1 MTAPLCLP
9 AAVRQHAHADAQ
21 QMAHAL
27 AASVAAQLKR
37 CLQQQATA
45 SLAVS
50 GGRSPTAFFDAL
62 STYTLNWSRVRIGL
76 VDERCVP
83 ADSVDRNDALV
94 RWHLLRNAAA
104 AARLLPMLD
113 ANGTALAGIALP
125 QPIDVV
131 VLGMGADGHTASW
144 FPGADGTAEAMRT
157 DATETAGFVM
167 PRNAPHRRATLTLP
181 AVAGARQ
188 LFLQIDGA
196 AKCATLEHAARADT
210 DPADLPIA
218 AVIRQAGERL
228 QVFFC
233 R

>member
-1 MTAPLCLP
+1 MAPLRLP
-9 AAVRQHAHADAQ
+9 ATVRQHAHADAQ

-27 AASVAAQLKR
+27 AAGVAEQLER
-37 CLQQQATA
+37 SLQQQATA

-62 STYTLNWSRVRIGL
+62 SAYTLDWSRVRIGL

-83 ADSVDRNDALV
+83 ADSADRNDALV
-94 RWHLLRNAAA
+94 RRHLLRNAAA

-144 FPGADGTAEAMRT
+144 FPGAGGTAEAMRT
-157 DATETAGFVM
+157 DTAETVRFIE
-167 PRNAPHRRATLTLP
+167 PHTAPHRRATLTLP

-196 AKCATLEHAARADT
+196 AKCTTLERAARADT

-218 AVIRQAGERL
+218 AVIQQAGKRL
-228 QVFFC
+228 CVFFC